1 MSSPYGSTES
11 ASTPLAANGE
21 RQVLL
26 TQASV
31 PFSGAAGTTVLPA
44 SSAWVASQVQPCSQ
58 QRRLCLEFDYAASAG
73 AATGA
78 VEVLVLLCKQKI
90 KVDAFGNVVSVAG
103 GYPGAPLVADDVWF
117 FPSVASATV
126 ATGALAAGTLAAGST
141 FTGGMTFQ
149 KVTYGPLVIELGP
162 VTAAS
167 AEVRQVVELDATSS
181 FWWYLQAREIGAA
194 ANQGILNVSW
204 SLAV

>member
-26 TQASV
+26 TQAGV

-44 SSAWVASQVQPCSQ
+44 SSAWTASQVQPCSQ
-58 QRRLCLEFDYAASAG
+58 QRRLVLLVNYAAAAG
-73 AATGA
+73 ASTGA
-78 VEVLVLLCKQKI
+78 PEIVVLLSKQKI
-90 KVDAFGNVVSVAG
+90 KYDTSGNVVSVAN
-103 GYPGAPLVADDVWF
+103 GYPGAPLYTDNVWEL
-117 FPSVASATV
+117 PTVASSTV
-126 ATGALAAGTLAAGST
+126 ATGALAAGTLAASST
-141 FTGGMTFQ
+141 FTGGVTFQ
-149 KVTYGPLVIELGP
+149 KVTFGPLAIEIGP

-167 AEVRQVVELDATSS
+167 AIAPLAIELDATSS

-194 ANQGILNVSW
+194 ANPGILNISW